1 MSYSLKSDSNKRP
14 GQGQSQGQS
23 KRRNED
29 RGDRS
34 RSGSTSYRR
43 WPFHI
48 FYGPNLQNYRIIGG
62 HIDWTSTSNWLI
74 RFFTRFARYS
84 YIYTGTDL
92 SALNST
98 TGGSHNIP
106 RDKAAIIFGPLWLM
120 GIPQDA
126 FITICLDR
134 VVNDLETK
142 FHIFNLLVYGMEL
155 FHYLNYDG
163 IAEAS

>member
-1 MSYSLKSDSNKRP
+1 MGLIYKITNLLADILIKLPSVTDLSDPSLASLD
-14 GQGQSQGQS
+14 
-23 KRRNED
+23 
-29 RGDRS
+29 
-34 RSGSTSYRR
+34 T
-43 WPFHI
+43 H
-48 FYGPNLQNYRIIGG
+48 
-62 HIDWTSTSNWLI
+62 
-74 RFFTRFARYS
+74 
-84 YIYTGTDL
+84 IYTGTDL

-98 TGGSHNIP
+98 TGGAHNIP
-106 RDKAAIIFGPLWLM
+106 RDKAAIILGPLWLM

-163 IAEAS
+163 TAEAS